1 MTLLRVEI
9 WQAKVEENTICF
21 FIPFQSKN
29 FVMKSRDIQWT
40 NPSLTSRRVL
50 ARDKKGDARSQAGAT
65 WPGFSPR
72 LEQESLMLLYIETIA
87 QGCAGGLTL
96 QTLYTVNCIL
106 YTVHCT
112 GV

>member
-72 LEQESLMLLYIETIA
+72 LEQESLMLLYIET
-87 QGCAGGLTL
+87 
-96 QTLYTVNCIL
+96 
-106 YTVHCT
+106 
-112 GV
+112 

>member
-72 LEQESLMLLYIETIA
+72 LEQESLMLLYIETI
-87 QGCAGGLTL
+87 GLTL